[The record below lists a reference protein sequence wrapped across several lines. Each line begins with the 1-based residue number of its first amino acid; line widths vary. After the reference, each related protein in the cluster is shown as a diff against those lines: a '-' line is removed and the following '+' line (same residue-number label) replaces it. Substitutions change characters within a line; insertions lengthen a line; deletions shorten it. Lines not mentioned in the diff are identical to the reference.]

1 MVLETSKQPYSL
13 SDICSLT
20 QSTFH
25 HYPCL
30 LQAKTVE
37 AILKRDRDV
46 VIQVIAGMG
55 MGKTLTLWMPLFFF
69 PVGYI
74 QVVITLLNLLGKQN
88 VELLEKAGLKAIFI
102 GADMVT
108 PENFLVSN
116 PINLIMTCECRPL
129 LRMAYTSPPC
139 WKLEYLLTAWLATW
153 SYFSTVLLKT
163 AHYRISTEEAR
174 QVPA

>member
-30 LQAKTVE
+30 WQAKTVE

-46 VIQVIAGMG
+46 VIIAGTN
-55 MGKTLTLWMPLFFF
+55 MGKTLTFWMPLLFF

-74 QVVITLLNLLGKQN
+74 QVVITPLNLLGKQN

-116 PINLIMTCECRPL
+116 PINLIMINNGSHLP
-129 LRMAYTSPPC
+129 
-139 WKLEYLLTAWLATW
+139 
-153 SYFSTVLLKT
+153 
-163 AHYRISTEEAR
+163 
-174 QVPA
+174 